1 MSRTL
6 TACEA
11 RVKSTGPTSSS
22 PMRRGLAGTVVLVS
36 LVAAVVAALASP
48 ITRGPA
54 FHAYAD
60 QRELFGIQHAGDVLS
75 NLAFLA
81 VGLWAMRRAVTPAQQ
96 AAASAVSLIAMGSAM
111 YHFAP
116 ADITLA
122 LDWLGIGFTLGF
134 VGAAVLGDRLGAVAE
149 QRALFLTPILTL
161 ATIITWLVTG
171 GTHGGTMTPYVAWQA
186 LGIVVPPLV
195 ALIAPGKIPRVPLLG
210 AVALFA
216 LARLCAAHDA
226 GLLDAI
232 GVSGHSLKHVAAAGA
247 AALALY
253 AITSPASRAALSSS

>member
-1 MSRTL
+1 MSRRTL
-6 TACEA
+6 ATAI
-11 RVKSTGPTSSS
+11 V
-22 PMRRGLAGTVVLVS
+22 LAALVVATVVAIAFPV
-36 LVAAVVAALASP
+36 
-48 ITRGPA
+48 TRTSA
-54 FHAYAD
+54 FHVYSD
-60 QRELFGIQHAGDVLS
+60 QRELFGIPHAGDVLS

-81 VGLWAMRRAVTPAQQ
+81 VGLSAMRRAVTPSQQ
-96 AAASAVSLIAMGSAM
+96 AAASAVNLIAMGSAM

-122 LDWLGIGFTLGF
+122 LDWMGIGFTLGF
-134 VGAAVLGDRLGAVAE
+134 VGAAVLGDRLGAAAE
-149 QRALFLTPILTL
+149 QRTLFLTPVLTL

-186 LGIVVPPLV
+186 LGIAVPPLV

-226 GLLDAI
+226 RLLDAI